1 MDLLLDTHAL
11 LWFALG
17 DSQLSATANSLIRD
31 PANRVFVSP
40 ASYWEIAIKMSKG
53 KYLLHVPHATFF
65 EGAIANNGFGVL
77 HIEPRHT
84 EVIVT
89 LVHHHND
96 PFDRILIA
104 QAIAEGMSILSGDPA
119 FDAYPIT
126 RLW

>member
-1 MDLLLDTHAL
+1 MDVLLDTHTL

-17 DSQLSATANSLIRD
+17 DPQLSTTAEAVIRD

-40 ASYWEIAIKMSKG
+40 ANYWEIAIKTSKG

-65 EGAIANNGFGVL
+65 EAAIADNGFRVL

-84 EVIVT
+84 AELIA
-89 LVHHHND
+89 LPHHHND
-96 PFDRILIA
+96 PFDRLIIA
-104 QAIAEGMSILSGDPA
+104 QAISEDMTVVGCDVA
-119 FDAYPIT
+119 FDAYPVR